1 MWEGGGSIK
10 SINNHKKV
18 YLYILILIIC
28 GAALYLPATFYRD
41 LHWEEEMKYVEV
53 AKEMYD
59 TGNWLVPHF
68 GGNLYSHK
76 PPFYFHF
83 LNLSRFLA
91 GSYSVTAMV
100 MISLIPGI
108 LIAIVTFFWGS
119 LNFNKRY
126 GFLSALIL
134 MITFYF
140 FALSI
145 TVRMDHLM
153 GFFIISALFSFYL
166 GYSSESERKD
176 RFYYLVY
183 LFMALAIWIKGP
195 AGFLIPLVV
204 ISVFLLIQKDFSEF
218 KNLQLKKGI
227 LIFIGVILLWLVPAL
242 IKGGKEY
249 AYQLLVIQTFG
260 RTVNSFA
267 HQKAFYYYLTTFSFT
282 FLPWSFFLY
291 SAFIYCFKNRRKLP
305 QFIKFLL
312 SWFIVTFI
320 LFSLIS
326 GKLDIY
332 LLPIYPAGSLLVVY
346 LFKEIS
352 NQQASKYYIIIPAV
366 ITFVFFAVGS
376 FFIPQNLNGIAL
388 KSLLM
393 PTIIAWVLG
402 GIAGIFLLFKKKY
415 NYISYLVI
423 IMSSVFLLNFSFSLA
438 QPFNQSYTL
447 KETAAELKQLHVQDV
462 NKIATYKYD
471 GDSDA
476 LGIYLDFWPEVIE
489 DRVGFSNY
497 LKQDKFAVMMELA
510 DWQQIRRDLNN
521 KIKNK
526 FELLQFNQSYIII
539 TNYSN

>member
-1 MWEGGGSIK
+1 MREGSSIK
-10 SINNHKKV
+10 SINKHKKV
-18 YLYILILIIC
+18 YLYILIIIIC
-28 GAALYLPATFYRD
+28 GAAIYLPATFYRD

-100 MISLIPGI
+100 MISLISGI

-166 GYSSESERKD
+166 GYSSEAEGRD

-183 LFMALAIWIKGP
+183 LFMALATWIKGP

-204 ISVFLLIQKDFSEF
+204 IPVYLLIQKDLSEF

-291 SAFIYCFKNRRKLP
+291 STFIYCFKNRRKLP

-332 LLPIYPAGSLLVVY
+332 LLPIYPAGALLVAY

-352 NQQASKYYIIIPAV
+352 NQRASKYYIIIPAV
-366 ITFVFFAVGS
+366 ITFAFFAVGS

-393 PTIIAWVLG
+393 PTIIAWILG

-423 IMSSVFLLNFSFSLA
+423 IMFSVFLLNFSFSMA

-447 KETAAELKQLHVQDV
+447 KETAAELKHLHVQSV

-489 DRVGFSNY
+489 DRVEFSNY

-510 DWQQIRRDLNN
+510 DWQQIRGDLNN
-521 KIKNK
+521 IKSE
-526 FELLQFNQSYIII
+526 FEVLQFDQSYIII

>member
-1 MWEGGGSIK
+1 M
-10 SINNHKKV
+10 
-18 YLYILILIIC
+18 LLIIIC

-59 TGNWLVPHF
+59 TGNWLVPHL
-68 GGNLYSHK
+68 GGEFYSHK
-76 PPFYFHF
+76 PPFYFYF
-83 LNLSRFLA
+83 LNFSRLMA
-91 GSYSVTAMV
+91 GGYSVTAMV
-100 MISLIPGI
+100 MMSLIPGI

-119 LNFNKRY
+119 LNFNKKY

-166 GYSSESERKD
+166 GYSSESKRKD

-183 LFMALAIWIKGP
+183 LFMGLATWIKGP

-204 ISVFLLIQKDFSEF
+204 IPAFLLIQKDLAEF
-218 KNLQLKKGI
+218 KNLKLKKGI
-227 LIFIGVILLWLVPAL
+227 LIFVGVILLWLVPAL
-242 IKGGKEY
+242 IRGGKEY
-249 AYQLLVIQTFG
+249 AYQLLVVQTFG

-291 SAFIYCFKNRRKLP
+291 SAFIYCFKNRGRLP

-312 SWFIVTFI
+312 SWFAVTFI

-332 LLPIYPAGSLLVVY
+332 LLPIYPAGALLVAY

-352 NQQASKYYIIIPAV
+352 NRRASKYYIIIPAL
-366 ITFVFFAVGS
+366 ITFAFFTIGS
-376 FFIPQNLNGIAL
+376 FFIPQETQGIAL

-393 PTIIAWVLG
+393 PTIISWILG
-402 GIAGIFLLFKKKY
+402 GIVGIILLFKKKY
-415 NYISYLVI
+415 SYISYLVI
-423 IMSSVFLLNFSFSLA
+423 IIFAVFLLNFSFSVA
-438 QPFNQSYTL
+438 QPFSQTYTL
-447 KETAAELKQLHVQDV
+447 KETAKEMQQLKTRGI
-462 NKIATYKYD
+462 NNIATYKYD
-471 GDSDA
+471 GDSDS
-476 LGIYLDFWPEVIE
+476 LGIYLDFWPEVIK
-489 DRVGFSNY
+489 DRVGFLNY
-497 LKQDKFAVMMELA
+497 LKQDKFAVMMELD
-510 DWQQIRRDLNN
+510 DWQRIRGDLNQN
-521 KIKNK
+521 IKNK
-526 FELLQFNQSYIII
+526 FEVSQFNQSYIII